1 MNENQS
7 IGPELAMNAFDDIPK
22 AKSDAKDIV
31 GLVKSSG
38 RVTGYQLSDGNTVSK
53 EHGVEMAKNGEIK
66 GVGIAHRKDSEY
78 LKSLPDG
85 DEGNNLGNLPSVS
98 QGRVDSDSFSRKNF
112 INVPKTSKTSRG
124 LWKNCTASITL
135 LCPPQK
141 CAAISIYS
149 L

>member
-1 MNENQS
+1 MQ
-7 IGPELAMNAFDDIPK
+7 
-22 AKSDAKDIV
+22 KSDQKYFV

-53 EHGVEMAKNGEIK
+53 EHGVDMAKNGEIK

-98 QGRVDSDSFSRKNF
+98 QGRVDSDSFS
-112 INVPKTSKTSRG
+112 
-124 LWKNCTASITL
+124 
-135 LCPPQK
+135 
-141 CAAISIYS
+141 
-149 L
+149 